1 MSRHT
6 VGTSSVPLLRLSGVL
21 AYACA
26 SILLV
31 VWCSQRPFARQGD
44 AWEYLATTEALANH
58 GSPEVR
64 PGDVHTMFERVD
76 LWRPRDSGARPAAE
90 VYARELDHGF
100 VTAPDGAL
108 HTRHFWIYS
117 LFAVPAHVALEAVGA
132 PAFNALIVTNA
143 WMLAAALAL
152 VLLSG
157 AGTGR
162 DRLTFAALL
171 LASPVVWYV
180 TFTGVEVFTWSLVI
194 AAMVA
199 LDRSRHDASALA
211 AGLAATQNP
220 PLVLLA
226 GVSVLLALRRGR
238 RADAVRALA
247 GASIALVPLAW
258 TEWHFGEPILIA
270 ATIDVGRIS
279 VTRTAT
285 LIADLNVGLIAYAP
299 WLLVALPLAVAR
311 LVQRRETTA
320 LAVAVA
326 MGGVALAVQSQLNW
340 NTDGR
345 GLMRYLLW
353 MLPAFTW
360 IVFRAAGPHWRMRI
374 AGAAIAT
381 TVAIAVWDPPRDTS
395 WLEHRALARWVL
407 HHVPALYEPEP
418 EIFAERA
425 VHAEAPATWVL
436 NGVRDGWRVALPVA
450 VGRPTGEVTTLLLDR
465 ATLAEVPR
473 RFTVPSGYL
482 PELERLVGAGDA
494 PVYVHPPAGTVWATS
509 GAVDGSFA
517 PSSMPWPQPARV
529 ARGARP
535 GGSWF
540 RRGAGSVR
548 GRP

>member
-1 MSRHT
+1 MSASAEATISRHT
-6 VGTSSVPLLRLSGVL
+6 VGASSVTLLRLSGVL

-44 AWEYLATTEALANH
+44 AWEYLATAEALANH
-58 GSPEVR
+58 GSADIR

-76 LWRPRDSGARPAAE
+76 LWRPRESGARPAAE

-100 VTAPDGAL
+100 VTAPDGAV
-108 HTRHFWIYS
+108 HARHFWMYS
-117 LFAVPAHVALEAVGA
+117 LFAVPAHMALEAVGA

-152 VLLSG
+152 VLLPG

-180 TFTGVEVFTWSLVI
+180 TFTGVEVFSWSLVI
-194 AAMVA
+194 VAVVA
-199 LDRSRHDASALA
+199 LDRQRHGTAAFA

-226 GVSVLLALRRGR
+226 GVPVLLALRRGR

-247 GASIALVPLAW
+247 GASIALLPVAW

-279 VTRTAT
+279 LARTAT

-299 WLLVALPLAVAR
+299 WLLIALPLAVVR
-311 LVQRRETTA
+311 LVSRRDA
-320 LAVAVA
+320 IGLAVAVA

-360 IVFRAAGPHWRMRI
+360 LVFRESRQWWRTGM
-374 AGAAIAT
+374 ATAAIAT
-381 TVAIAVWDPPRDTS
+381 TVGIAVWDPPRDTS
-395 WLEHRALARWVL
+395 WLEHRALARAVL
-407 HHVPALYEPEP
+407 HHAPTLYEPDP
-418 EIFAERA
+418 EIFTERA
-425 VHAEAPATWVL
+425 VHAEAPPTWVL

-450 VGRPTGEVTTLLLDR
+450 IGRASGEVTTLLLDR

-473 RFTVPSGYL
+473 RFTVRADYL
-482 PELERLVGAGDA
+482 PVLDRLVGAGDT
-494 PVYVHPPAGTVWATS
+494 PFYVHPPAGAVWATS

-517 PSSMPWPQPARV
+517 PSSMPWPRPGRV
-529 ARGARP
+529 VRGARP
-535 GGSWF
+535 GGS
-540 RRGAGSVR
+540 
-548 GRP
+548 

>member
-6 VGTSSVPLLRLSGVL
+6 VGASSVPLLPLSGVL

-26 SILLV
+26 AILLV

-58 GSPEVR
+58 GSADVR

-76 LWRPRDSGARPAAE
+76 LWRPRESGARPAAE

-100 VTAPDGAL
+100 VTAPDGAV
-108 HTRHFWIYS
+108 HARHFWMYS
-117 LFAVPAHVALEAVGA
+117 LFAVPAHMALEAVGA

-143 WMLAAALAL
+143 WMLAAAIAL
-152 VLLSG
+152 VLVAG

-180 TFTGVEVFTWSLVI
+180 TFTGVEVFTWALVI
-194 AAMVA
+194 AAVVA
-199 LDRSRHDASALA
+199 LDRRRHGVAAFA

-226 GVSVLLALRRGR
+226 GVPVLLALRHGR
-238 RADAVRALA
+238 RRDAVRALA
-247 GASIALVPLAW
+247 GAAIALLPVGW

-279 VTRTAT
+279 VARTAT

-311 LVQRRETTA
+311 LVRRRETTG

-360 IVFRAAGPHWRMRI
+360 LVFRAAGPRWRTRI

-381 TVAIAVWDPPRDTS
+381 TAAIGVWDPPRDTS

-407 HHVPALYEPEP
+407 HHVPALYEPDP
-418 EIFAERA
+418 EIFTERA
-425 VHAEAPATWVL
+425 VHAEAPPTWVL

-465 ATLAEVPR
+465 GALAEVPR
-473 RFTVPSGYL
+473 RFTVRADYL
-482 PELERLVGAGDA
+482 RVLDSLLGPGDA
-494 PVYVHPPAGTVWATS
+494 PVYVHPPPGAVWATS

-535 GGSWF
+535 DGF
-540 RRGAGSVR
+540 
-548 GRP
+548 